1 MLGWKLFA
9 FLLLAP
15 GLLAAQE
22 YPVERLRGMLP
33 ASVAEDV
40 IAAVQDALARGLP
53 GEAIAQLALQGVA
66 KGRSGAEVLAAAR
79 ILATELGA
87 ARNAIERSGRQPHPD
102 EIRAATAAMRLGVDG
117 EAVSALASSA
127 PSGRSL
133 MVALFVVGA
142 LVERGLPSDDALTA
156 VRALLEAQ
164 ASDADLIGTPR
175 AAGAMLAQGLGPR
188 EVGAALA
195 AGRIGFSVPVIG
207 FTIPV
212 AGPPAGVPLNGG
224 AEGRRPI
231 AVGRP
236 GTRGRSGGR

>member
-1 MLGWKLFA
+1 MLGWKLFT

-22 YPVERLRGMLP
+22 RPVERLRGMLP

-87 ARNAIERSGRQPHPD
+87 ARNAIERSGRQPHPE
-102 EIRAATAAMRLGVDG
+102 EILAATAAMRLGVDG

-133 MVALFVVGA
+133 MVPLFVVGA

-164 ASDADLIGTPR
+164 ASDAELIGTPG
-175 AAGAMLAQGLGPR
+175 AAGAMLAQGLGPS

-195 AGRIGFSVPVIG
+195 AGRIGFSVPVTG
-207 FTIPV
+207 FTIPF

-224 AEGRRPI
+224 AEGKRPI
-231 AVGRP
+231 PVGRP
-236 GTRGRSGGR
+236 GTQGRSGGR